1 MRRLCWLLLS
11 LFMIFSFTIPV
22 ALAGTADQSE
32 KTLTLEQ
39 AINLALQNDKG
50 LKKAEADIDRTKDL
64 RDNAADNID
73 FLPSSGGNYS
83 PTYELSW
90 NNLLS
95 ADLTWQMSKKNLEA
109 TRDAV
114 VLKTCKSYWDVQ
126 TAQEKVTVQ
135 QKLEQ
140 QALLNLQNARAGLQA
155 GTVAPSAIVAA
166 EGQWQQAKNNL
177 QAAQHALDDAYNSFN
192 QQVGLD
198 ASARPALADAPSYE
212 PLEVADLNN
221 EVARVVASSPSVWL
235 AQQQVTLK
243 KWAADMMYFT
253 GQYTPYKARE
263 IAVDQAQLD
272 AASAQE
278 LMEMVTRQLY
288 FSTKSLEESYQAA
301 QEAVKMAQEN
311 LRVTKVKYDAGM
323 ATKAD
328 IVSAEVALSQAQM
341 TANSL
346 IRQHAYMKLAF
357 EKPWAASGS
366 SSGSTSSSSGSN
378 N

>member
-1 MRRLCWLLLS
+1 MRRLGFLLIGLLLV
-11 LFMIFSFTIPV
+11 FAFAVPV
-22 ALAGTADQSE
+22 ASAESKSKVT
-32 KTLTLEQ
+32 TLTLQQ

-50 LKKAEADIDRTKDL
+50 LQKAEKEIDRTKEL
-64 RDNAADNID
+64 RDNAADNVD
-73 FLPSSGGNYS
+73 FTPVMGSSYDPN
-83 PTYELSW
+83 YELSW

-95 ADLTWQMSKKNLEA
+95 ADLAWQMSKKNLEA
-109 TRDAV
+109 SRDAV

-126 TAQEKVTVQ
+126 AAKEKVAVQ

-155 GTVAPSAIVAA
+155 GTIAPSAIVAA

-177 QAAQHALDDAYNSFN
+177 EAAQHALDDAYNSFN

-198 ASARPALADAPSYE
+198 ASERPVLADAPTYE
-212 PLEVADLNN
+212 PLDIADLDH

-235 AQQQVTLK
+235 AQQKVTLEQ
-243 KWAADMMYFT
+243 WAADMMFFT

-288 FSTKSLEESYQAA
+288 YTTKSLEEAYQAA
-301 QEAVKMAQEN
+301 QEALKMAQEN
-311 LRVTKVKYDAGM
+311 LRVTQVKYNAGM
-323 ATKAD
+323 ATKSD
-328 IVSAEVALSQAQM
+328 IVAAEVAVNQAQL
-341 TANSL
+341 NLGDL

-357 EKPWAASGS
+357 EKPWAASGGS
-366 SSGSTSSSSGSN
+366 GGSTSTSSGSN
-378 N
+378 S